1 MGQKGKS
8 LQTVERFS
16 HKARIDELSSKVRDT
31 FGMFGVPVEMIE
43 VKVFPDGICFLLRP
57 TEPVR
62 MQVIRSFEDDLR
74 FALGKSRIEIM
85 APIPDEQMVGV
96 TVFMDVQ
103 KEIYGIESPQGIESP
118 WTTDIQE
125 EALFEEARVII
136 IESEKVSASF
146 LQRKFG
152 IGYSRA
158 LKLIDLLEERGI
170 VGPDDGSGEREVLID
185 Q

>member
-1 MGQKGKS
+1 MTEKGKS
-8 LQTVERFS
+8 IQTIERFS
-16 HKARIDELSSKVRDT
+16 HKARLDELSNKVRDT
-31 FGMFGVPVEMIE
+31 FGIFGVSIEMIE
-43 VKVFPDGICFLLRP
+43 VKVFPDGLCFLFRP

-62 MQVIRSFEDDLR
+62 MHVIRSFEDDLR
-74 FALGKSRIEIM
+74 FALGRSHIEIM

-125 EALFEEARVII
+125 EALFEEAKMTI
-136 IESEKVSASF
+136 IESEKISASF

-152 IGYSRA
+152 IGYTRA

-170 VGPDDGSGEREVLID
+170 VGPDDGSGEREVYPD
-185 Q
+185 R